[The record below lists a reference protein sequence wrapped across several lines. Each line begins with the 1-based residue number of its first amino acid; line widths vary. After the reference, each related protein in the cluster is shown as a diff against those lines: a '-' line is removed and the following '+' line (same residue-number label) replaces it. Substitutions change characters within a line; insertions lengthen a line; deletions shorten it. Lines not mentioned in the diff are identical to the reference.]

1 MPKPHSK
8 TGIASFIIG
17 LLNLTGLV
25 SFLLYT
31 NYYLDRSFT
40 PESIID
46 AVFSSIGVGILFII
60 ILITGFIF
68 GIISLFQKNTKK
80 LFGVLGLIVSAADV
94 IIFAVLALA
103 FTLMSQGM

>member
-1 MPKPHSK
+1 MPNPHSK
-8 TGIASFIIG
+8 AGVASFIIG
-17 LLNLTGLV
+17 ILNLGGLV
-25 SFLLYT
+25 AFLLYT
-31 NYYLDRSFT
+31 NYYLNRSFT

-60 ILITGFIF
+60 ILITGFTF

-103 FTLMSQGM
+103 FTLMSPGM

>member
-1 MPKPHSK
+1 MPAPHSK

-25 SFLLYT
+25 AFLLYT
-31 NYYLDRSFT
+31 NYYLNRSFT

-80 LFGVLGLIVSAADV
+80 LFGVLGLIVSAADI

-103 FTLMSQGM
+103 FTLMSPGM